1 MSSFY
6 FKILNIQ
13 NSVILIF
20 SLLMAT
26 NAIYP
31 FFFFFFFYLLS
42 YSKFWCSIPCL
53 LCSLSHQHCTSISLS
68 FIIYLYIYLLL
79 IINSFFFSVFS
90 NFFVYSIGLVS
101 LPCYI
106 IVLTHAVYSLC
117 SMSKESPLISP

>member
-79 IINSFFFSVFS
+79 IINSFFFSILQF
-90 NFFVYSIGLVS
+90 
-101 LPCYI
+101 
-106 IVLTHAVYSLC
+106 LC
-117 SMSKESPLISP
+117 IFHRPGFITMLHHSSHTCCIQSMFDVQGKSPH